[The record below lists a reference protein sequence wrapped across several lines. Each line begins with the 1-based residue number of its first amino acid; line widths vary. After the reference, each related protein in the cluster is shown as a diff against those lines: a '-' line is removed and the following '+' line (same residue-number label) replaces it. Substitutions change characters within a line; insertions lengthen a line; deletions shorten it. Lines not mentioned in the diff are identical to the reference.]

1 MCLNADQDSTTL
13 GTTDLFKMTPI
24 AENVMQVA
32 LSVTGWVLRIVL
44 NVLLVSM
51 LNPTFT
57 MIFTKNADKRVVT
70 VMIFMLNFLRSN
82 RKEDVWSNARMVKDQ
97 SMESVISVL
106 TIVMNVLKEFVLMV
120 TVQMASLRMT
130 KAYVL
135 MTAIK
140 RFSVILAGQ
149 CLKKFQTQTQI
160 MRVNLSQLMSLNVI
174 ARLDS
179 IGIMMMKNACLNVK
193 SVSILMVINALYAE
207 TTVLYAIKR
216 QENAKNA
223 MIWYH
228 QLTT

>member
-1 MCLNADQDSTTL
+1 
-13 GTTDLFKMTPI
+13 MTPI

-32 LSVTGWVLRIVL
+32 QNVTGWVLRIVL

-51 LNPTFT
+51 LNQTFT
-57 MIFTKNADKRVVT
+57 TIFTKNADKRVVT
-70 VMIFMLNFLRSN
+70 VMIFMLSFLRSN
-82 RKEDVWSNARMVKDQ
+82 RKEDVWSNARMAKDQ

-140 RFSVILAGQ
+140 SFSVILAGQ
-149 CLKKFQTQTQI
+149 YLKRFQTQTQI
-160 MRVNLSQLMSLNVI
+160 MRVNLSLLMSLNVI

-179 IGIMMMKNACLNVK
+179 IGIMMMRNAYLNVR
-193 SVSILMVINALYAE
+193 SDSILTVINALYAE

-216 QENAKNA
+216 QVNAKNA

-228 QLTT
+228 QLIT